1 MKKRRLSKRGKFI
14 LLVLAIIL
22 LGITFLNV
30 LLIKKIKYDLSKDVN
45 QIAET
50 EKYTMKISYP
60 ITHNKEIDKKIVKY
74 VTDKKSEFI
83 EETKNSEDDF
93 KYDFI
98 ADYNYDLYN
107 NIKYIHQT
115 IYTFTGGNHYIRDD
129 QQININAKSQV
140 VKLEDYF
147 NVDNYLDTIAYY
159 SKLYLEKYFKENEID
174 YDEEWVDEGLK
185 TVEGNYQFFAF
196 NEDGLK
202 ILFVPYQVGPW
213 AVGEISITIPYKDLN
228 SILKDENKKQ
238 EVEDVITKPDKRN
251 ISTFK
256 DKKLLAL
263 TFDDGPNGLITE
275 RLIDGLNERGARATF
290 FMLGNRVVQY
300 PEVVK
305 KVYES
310 GNDIGSHSYSH
321 RNLINLDEN
330 DLKNEI
336 VKTDLEIESII
347 GIRPTLLRPPY
358 GSYNDEILTRIDK
371 SFVLWNVD
379 TEDWKIRNIDSVSQN
394 IVNGAKDGN
403 IMVLHDLYNTSID
416 GALKAIDM
424 LKEEGYEFVT
434 ISELSELRDKPL
446 VIHNVYFKF

>member
-1 MKKRRLSKRGKFI
+1 M
-14 LLVLAIIL
+14 
-22 LGITFLNV
+22 
-30 LLIKKIKYDLSKDVN
+30 
-45 QIAET
+45 
-50 EKYTMKISYP
+50 
-60 ITHNKEIDKKIVKY
+60 
-74 VTDKKSEFI
+74 
-83 EETKNSEDDF
+83 
-93 KYDFI
+93 
-98 ADYNYDLYN
+98 
-107 NIKYIHQT
+107 
-115 IYTFTGGNHYIRDD
+115 
-129 QQININAKSQV
+129 
-140 VKLEDYF
+140 
-147 NVDNYLDTIAYY
+147 
-159 SKLYLEKYFKENEID
+159 
-174 YDEEWVDEGLK
+174 
-185 TVEGNYQFFAF
+185 
-196 NEDGLK
+196 
-202 ILFVPYQVGPW
+202 
-213 AVGEISITIPYKDLN
+213 
-228 SILKDENKKQ
+228 
-238 EVEDVITKPDKRN
+238 
-251 ISTFK
+251 
-256 DKKLLAL
+256 
-263 TFDDGPNGLITE
+263 
-275 RLIDGLNERGARATF
+275 
-290 FMLGNRVVQY
+290 QY